1 MTGSSPI
8 DLVESRDSSAP
19 PRVISAPCRNK
30 PASGDSLGFDAVGG
44 LPFCFYRFTSRP
56 FMERLREVC
65 LAAEESILELLV
77 ADHYTTPNP
86 SDQSRI
92 SIAFDPCRGPQVTN
106 QALSRHTFIPLL

>member
-8 DLVESRDSSAP
+8 GLVESRDSSAA

-30 PASGDSLGFDAVGG
+30 PAGGDSLDFDAIGG

-65 LAAEESILELLV
+65 LAAEGSILKLLV

-86 SDQSRI
+86 SHKARI
-92 SIAFDPCRGPQVTN
+92 SMAFDPCRGPQVTN
-106 QALSRHTFIPLL
+106 QALSRHTFISLL

>member
-8 DLVESRDSSAP
+8 GLVESRDSSAP
-19 PRVISAPCRNK
+19 PHMISAPCRNK
-30 PASGDSLGFDAVGG
+30 PAGGDSLGFDAMGG

-56 FMERLREVC
+56 FMERLREVY

-86 SDQSRI
+86 CDQPRI
-92 SIAFDPCRGPQVTN
+92 SIAFDLCRGPQVTN